1 MFAKE
6 KTIMEEDRVRF
17 ICKRTVVSTRSI
29 EPGRLYQLSVLD
41 HVMEPNH
48 IRLVYYYRCSKTRE
62 PGEITKKL
70 RESLAYTLNCYPI
83 VTGRLVKEVDGMEEN
98 KDLSQRWMVK
108 SNDAGVRMVEARATG
123 SVKEWLRSVNREEE
137 LKLVHWEDMYHL
149 QYYWST
155 FCVQVTEFESGG
167 LAIGLSCS
175 HLLADPVCAMMFIRA
190 WADLTLSRSMMAP
203 PLFHPLPPRRFSN
216 QRLISN
222 NQLLS
227 HYIKSCSS
235 TAPLSNVTE
244 DHMATVT
251 FLFPDPLVRA
261 GENEPR
267 ISTFEILAGLFWVCV
282 SRAKGK
288 RNELMDMSLC
298 LDVRKLLR
306 LDQSY
311 FGNCMVYHKVPYSKP
326 VKTKDKLLFHA
337 VQEIENITKRLDYD
351 TVMDLIEWLS
361 SNNGAISNGS
371 DLVCTNLENMSHS
384 RAMMFEEDLALSHV
398 SCYVE
403 GPVAGGGQVI
413 VLPSPP
419 GKEPMSRVVMAS
431 LPQREMVKV
440 IADELLL
447 SFSPVVIIENTKQL

>member
-83 VTGRLVKEVDGMEEN
+83 VTGRLVKELDGMEEN

-137 LKLVHWEDMYHL
+137 LKLVHWEDMYQL

-190 WADLTLSRSMMAP
+190 WADLTLSRSMMSP

-227 HYIKSCSS
+227 HYIKSCSL
-235 TAPLSNVTE
+235 TASPSNVTE
-244 DHMATVT
+244 DHIVTVT

-267 ISTFEILAGLFWVCV
+267 DSTFEILAGLFWVCV

-371 DLVCTNLENMSHS
+371 DLVCTNLENLSHS

-419 GKEPMSRVVMAS
+419 GKEPMTRVVMVS
-431 LPQREMVKV
+431 LPQRVMVKV
-440 IADELLL
+440 IEDELLL
-447 SFSPVVIIENTKQL
+447 SFSPVVIMEDTKQL